1 MISEAPVITIDGP
14 SGVGKGTLC
23 RLLAD
28 ALGGWHI
35 LDSGVLYRLTALA
48 ALKNNIPLDEEE
60 ALADLARHLSV
71 SFSEDADK
79 TIIFLD
85 DEDVSNVIRSEQC
98 GAGASRVAALSLV
111 RSALLERQRKFRQ
124 WPGLVADGR
133 DMGTVVFPDAG
144 IKIFLTASAEERASR
159 RYKQVK
165 EKGIDASLATL
176 VKEIAERDERDAA
189 RQVAPLKPAR
199 DAIIIDSTNLA
210 IDEVRNYALTI
221 INNSCRSMN

>member
-1 MISEAPVITIDGP
+1 
-14 SGVGKGTLC
+14 
-23 RLLAD
+23 
-28 ALGGWHI
+28 
-35 LDSGVLYRLTALA
+35 
-48 ALKNNIPLDEEE
+48 
-60 ALADLARHLSV
+60 
-71 SFSEDADK
+71 
-79 TIIFLD
+79 
-85 DEDVSNVIRSEQC
+85 
-98 GAGASRVAALSLV
+98 V

-159 RYKQVK
+159 RYKQLK